1 MKFPVL
7 FLTALLIGFPAYRVF
22 SQEISKELITSKGKK
37 RAYYLFVPQKLS
49 SGTSSSLIVLLHGS
63 GRNGISLVEK
73 WRDLAK
79 KEKVILVGPDA
90 LNSQGWNIPGDGPDF
105 IHELVEDLKARYP
118 INVRRVYLFGHSAG
132 AGQALYLS
140 LLESEYF
147 AATAVHAGALHGSQD
162 SQLIESAKRKI
173 PIAIF
178 VGTNDNF
185 FPLPVVRATRD
196 ALNAKG
202 FNTELTEIKG
212 HTHWYY
218 DKAPEINRSAWDFL
232 KRYEL
237 TGEPLYEEYEFN
249 R

>member
-1 MKFPVL
+1 MKFS
-7 FLTALLIGFPAYRVF
+7 ALLLCTLLIVLAANPVS
-22 SQEISKELITSKGKK
+22 SQEISKELITSKGKT
-37 RAYYLFVPQKLS
+37 RVYYLFVPEKLNPATPS
-49 SGTSSSLIVLLHGS
+49 PLIVMLHGS

-73 WRDLAK
+73 WKDLAK
-79 KEKVILVGPDA
+79 EEKVIIVGPDA
-90 LNSQGWNIPGDGPDF
+90 LNSQAWNIPGDGPDF
-105 IHELVEDLKARYP
+105 IHELVEALKAKYP
-118 INVRRVYLFGHSAG
+118 INARRVYLFGHSAG

-147 AATAVHAGALHGSQD
+147 AATAIHAGALHGRQA
-162 SQLIESAKRKI
+162 SQLIDSAKRKI

-202 FNTELTEIKG
+202 FNAELTEIKD

-218 DKAPEINRSAWDFL
+218 DKAAEINRSSWEFL
-232 KRYEL
+232 KKHEL
-237 TGEPLYEEYEFN
+237 TGQPVYDEYEFN